1 MNLANLVDEHA
12 GDRPAL
18 HDGDIWIDWSEVRVR
33 ARAVARAIAG
43 LGVGPGDRVALAWPT
58 SADFVVA
65 YLATLASGAVAVPLN
80 PASPQ
85 AELER
90 EFDFVEP
97 SAVICGGISAEAI
110 ATICE
115 GRGERDRLVTP
126 GGLSGSTDWIE
137 LIASATDGRG
147 DTKLGATEREDSDPA
162 VMLFTSGTAG
172 TPRAAVLSHGNLVAN
187 LRQMLA
193 VPGTLLGGD
202 DIGLAAVPFFHVFG
216 LNVVLGLTLATGA
229 RLVCEERFDP
239 QASLDLVVRREVT
252 VIAGA
257 PPMFADWAALDRA
270 DARSFQKVRLVL
282 SGAAALDREI
292 EEGFSSRFGL
302 SLRQGYG
309 LTEASPAVATSV
321 GLPAPATGSVGRPL
335 PGLSVK
341 LVDESGEDALIDD
354 PGEIWVRGPNVF
366 SGYWHDESATREVLD
381 QAGWLHTG
389 DVGVLDSEGEL
400 HVVDRL
406 KDLVIVSGF
415 NVVPSEVEQV
425 VRRVD
430 GVKEAVVVGMP
441 DPRTG
446 ESVEA
451 LVVKEPGSAVTA
463 PEVVAFCAAHLA
475 HYKVPTKVLF
485 VDSLPHG
492 ATGKALRRFA
502 RELG

>member
-12 GDRPAL
+12 GDRRAL
-18 HDGDIWIDWSEVRVR
+18 HDGDTWIDWSELRVR
-33 ARAVARAIAG
+33 TRVVAEAITG

-58 SADFVVA
+58 SVDFVVA
-65 YLATLASGAVAVPLN
+65 YLATLACGAVAVPLN
-80 PASPQ
+80 PASPP

-97 SAVICGGISAEAI
+97 SAVICGGSSAEAI

-115 GRGERDRLVTP
+115 GRGEKDRLMTP
-126 GGLSGSTDWIE
+126 GGLGGSTDWVE
-137 LIASATDGRG
+137 LIASAPGGRG
-147 DTKLGATEREDSDPA
+147 DGKLRATEREDSDPA

-172 TPRAAVLSHGNLVAN
+172 TPRAAVLSHGNLISN
-187 LRQMLA
+187 LGQMLA
-193 VPGTLLGGD
+193 VPGTLLGAED
-202 DIGLAAVPFFHVFG
+202 VGLAAVPFFHVFG

-229 RLVCEERFDP
+229 GLVCEERFDP
-239 QASLDLVVRREVT
+239 QGSLDLVVRREVT

-270 DARSFQKVRLVL
+270 DTGSFQKVRLVL

-302 SLRQGYG
+302 RLRQGYG

-321 GLPAPATGSVGRPL
+321 GLPAPAPGSVGRPL

-341 LVDESGEDALIDD
+341 LVDESGEDVLIDD

-366 SGYWHDESATREVLD
+366 GGYWRDEQATGEVLD
-381 QAGWLHTG
+381 RGGWLHTG

-415 NVVPSEVEQV
+415 NVIPSEVEQV

-451 LVVKEPGSAVTA
+451 LVVKQPGSAVTA
-463 PEVVAFCAAHLA
+463 PEVIAFCSAHLA

-492 ATGKALRRFA
+492 ATGKALRRLA